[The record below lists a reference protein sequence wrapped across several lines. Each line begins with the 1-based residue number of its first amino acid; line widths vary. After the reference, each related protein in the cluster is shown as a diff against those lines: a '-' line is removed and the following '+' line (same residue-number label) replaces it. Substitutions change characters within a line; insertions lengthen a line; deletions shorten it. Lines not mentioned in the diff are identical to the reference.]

1 MRVLKNFSPGQAL
14 TVLIVLAMFGLA
26 SNAGA
31 YNSIKSRKNG
41 VTVDVKPLQFVTG
54 KPARF
59 QVRMNTHSV
68 NLGEDMVAV
77 SMLRD
82 DQGREYHPLR
92 WNGSPPGGHHRNGV
106 LEFPNLEG
114 NIKSFTLFIRNIA
127 GVPERTFEWKMEQ

>member
-1 MRVLKNFSPGQAL
+1 MRVLKNFSPGQVL

-77 SMLRD
+77 SLLRD
-82 DQGREYHPLR
+82 DQGREYRPLR
-92 WNGSPPGGHHRNGV
+92 WDGSPPGGHHRNGV

-114 NIKSFTLFIRNIA
+114 NIKSFTLLIRNIA